1 MISRGNAMLFDD
13 PDAPAAAP
21 ISKLRTVALTPLF
34 GLPLPAADT
43 KSGAPECG
51 GCTRFKPVSPF
62 EPVTGRCKLGIRPGF
77 INRRTAGCGIHR
89 ANGTPAKLGD
99 RAVRA

>member
-1 MISRGNAMLFDD
+1 MLFDET
-13 PDAPAAAP
+13 DAPKAAP
-21 ISKLRTVALTPLF
+21 ISELRTRALTPLF
-34 GLPLPAADT
+34 GLPLPVN
-43 KSGAPECG
+43 APECG
-51 GCTRFKPVSPF
+51 GCTRFRPVSPF

-99 RAVRA
+99 RAVRP